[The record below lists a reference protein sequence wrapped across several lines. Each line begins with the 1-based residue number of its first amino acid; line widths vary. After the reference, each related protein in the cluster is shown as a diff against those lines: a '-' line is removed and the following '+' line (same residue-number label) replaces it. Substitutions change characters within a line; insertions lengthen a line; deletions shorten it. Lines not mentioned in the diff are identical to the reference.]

1 MIVAKPADASD
12 RTQVTRL
19 NCRRADSERASYPHR
34 YERIQNRRV
43 SVSLAR
49 HPAVISVRSPTALTG
64 KRDAY
69 PTIFNRLLLTKRV
82 VVERVLAGRVLL
94 AKQVHVHA
102 SQRDDTLG
110 LPSVGKVELT
120 LCRSPQHEQ
129 RVRDRQFIASQS

>member
-1 MIVAKPADASD
+1 MIIAEPADASD
-12 RTQVTRL
+12 RTQVARL
-19 NCRRADSERASYPHR
+19 NCRLADSERTSDHRR

-49 HPAVISVRSPTALTG
+49 PTAVISVRSPTAMTG

-69 PTIFNRLLLTKRV
+69 PTVFNRLLLTERV
-82 VVERVLAGRVLL
+82 VVERFLIKRVLL

-102 SQRDDTLG
+102 AQRDDTLG

-120 LCRSPQHEQ
+120 LGRSPQHEEC
-129 RVRDRQFIASQS
+129 VGDRQFIARQS

>member
-1 MIVAKPADASD
+1 MIVAEPADASD
-12 RTQVTRL
+12 RTQVVL
-19 NCRRADSERASYPHR
+19 SNCRRADSERTSYRRHF
-34 YERIQNRRV
+34 ERIQNRRV

-49 HPAVISVRSPTALTG
+49 PTAVISVRSPTAMTG

-69 PTIFNRLLLTKRV
+69 PTVFNRLLLTERV

-102 SQRDDTLG
+102 AQRDDTLG

-120 LCRSPQHEQ
+120 LCRSPQHEES
-129 RVRDRQFIASQS
+129 VGDRQFIASQS

>member
-1 MIVAKPADASD
+1 MIIAEPADASD
-12 RTQVTRL
+12 RTQVARL
-19 NCRRADSERASYPHR
+19 NCRLADSKRTSDHRR

-49 HPAVISVRSPTALTG
+49 PTAVISVRSPTAMTG

-69 PTIFNRLLLTKRV
+69 PTVFNRLLLTERV

-102 SQRDDTLG
+102 AQRDDTLG

-120 LCRSPQHEQ
+120 LCRSPQHEES
-129 RVRDRQFIASQS
+129 VGDRQFIASQS